1 MQIEMRE
8 RMASWNLRNSRREW
22 NDWLGILFGIAIA
35 LAPWIV
41 EEVSNS
47 PAVVNAAIVGLI
59 IMVLAEA
66 DLVNFRRW
74 VEGCQLAG
82 GIWVAA
88 SPFIFG
94 YSGSGSLRF
103 WHIVIGLAV
112 AAISVFELRQNGKVN

>member
-1 MQIEMRE
+1 
-8 RMASWNLRNSRREW
+8 MASLNLRTSRREW
-22 NDWLGILFGIAIA
+22 NDWAGIIFGIAIV

-47 PAVVNAAIVGLI
+47 PAVINAAIAGLI

-74 VEGCQLAG
+74 LEVCQFAG
-82 GIWVAA
+82 GIWVAV

-94 YSGSGSLRF
+94 YGGSGSLRF
-103 WHIVIGLAV
+103 WHIITGLAV
-112 AAISVFELRQNGKVN
+112 AGVSIFELRQNGKVT